1 MISVRKK
8 GEGQN
13 SDHEPNQKVYD
24 FRLLALYVIKGGED
38 DKKVLYSW
46 AAGCNSEDV
55 QLAIYEAEATQM
67 LNTRSKDKTYHLVVS
82 FRPEDEEKLTE
93 ASLRDIEQEFAK
105 ALGFE
110 NHQRICGV
118 HTNTSN
124 THMHIAYNK
133 IDPEKLISLAP
144 SHDYPKRDAVCRAME
159 QKYGL
164 KIDLGMEDKAN
175 DRQSAGAK
183 TMEVRSGLESLESY
197 GKRHAEDICDRLT
210 KAKNWQDV
218 HQAFA
223 LYGLEIKPSGN
234 GFAVHDKYGKHK
246 VKASS
251 LDRNLSKKHLEEKY
265 STYEAPAAK
274 EYEELEK
281 YQERPIQ
288 PASTPRD
295 QLFAA
300 YKERIDAKYER
311 IKEIKEQTRTQIEA
325 VEAEYDKACGELI
338 FKQMLSHD
346 RKRLIKQFRTE
357 QKQEIRAIRAAANE
371 QKEALN
377 TETPFANWIE
387 YLQYEARHGNTAALF
402 VLRSRTRPIKN
413 ISAARENQK
422 LVQAF
427 KDELLE
433 EIQQEQLEIL
443 AQDGL
448 LTKDRNQ
455 ILNMLKLQE
464 YAVYSG
470 EIADILD
477 LPFEVDGKGTVI
489 YTLENGGKIRD
500 DGQKVHFSAHDAE
513 AVKLKTLVEIMEAR
527 KQMQK
532 EIVNPKISKND
543 QSQQKSK
550 SILR

>member
-1 MISVRKK
+1 MISVRKR
-8 GEGQN
+8 GEEP
-13 SDHEPNQKVYD
+13 STCEPNQKVYD
-24 FRLLALYVIKGGED
+24 FRLLSLYIIQGGTE
-38 DKKVLYSW
+38 DKKVLHSW

-55 QLAIYEAEATQM
+55 KLAIYEAEATQM

-93 ASLRDIEQEFAK
+93 AALKDIEQEFAK
-105 ALGFE
+105 VLGFE
-110 NHQRICGV
+110 NHQRVCGV

-124 THMHIAYNK
+124 MHMHVAYNK
-133 IDPEKLISLAP
+133 IDPEKLTSLAP

-164 KIDLGMEDKAN
+164 KIDLGMAEKN
-175 DRQSAGAK
+175 SDRQSAGAK

-197 GKRHAEDICDRLT
+197 AKHHTADIQKHL
-210 KAKNWQDV
+210 ALSANWQDV
-218 HQAFA
+218 HQVFA

-246 VKASS
+246 VKASG
-251 LDRNLSKKHLEEKY
+251 LDRSLNKKHLEEKFG
-265 STYEAPAAK
+265 TWEVPAVK

-281 YQERPIQ
+281 YEARPIQ
-288 PASTPRD
+288 PESTPRD

-311 IKEIKEQTRTQIEA
+311 LKEINAQTRVQIEA
-325 VEAEYDKACGELI
+325 LEAEYDKACGELI
-338 FKQMLSHD
+338 FKKMLSHD
-346 RKRLIKQFRTE
+346 CKRLVKQFRTE
-357 QKQEIRAIRAAANE
+357 QKQEIRAIRAAATE

-377 TETPFANWIE
+377 SETPFANWIE
-387 YLQYEARHGNTAALF
+387 YLQHEARSSNAAALF

-413 ISAARENQK
+413 VSAARENQK

-443 AQDGL
+443 AKEGL

-455 ILNMLKLQE
+455 MLNMLKLQE

-470 EIADILD
+470 EIAAIMD

-513 AVKLKTLVEIMEAR
+513 AVKLKAMVESMEAR
-527 KQMQK
+527 KQAQK
-532 EIVNPKISKND
+532 EL
-543 QSQQKSK
+543 QKSAK
-550 SILR
+550 QENLLYKHNNSHER